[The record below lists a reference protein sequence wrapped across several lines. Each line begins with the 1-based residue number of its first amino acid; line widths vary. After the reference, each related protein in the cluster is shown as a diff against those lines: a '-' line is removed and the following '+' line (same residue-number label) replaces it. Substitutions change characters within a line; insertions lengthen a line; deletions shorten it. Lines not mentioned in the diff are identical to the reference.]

1 MHSRGLYLQT
11 EDESTVEI
19 LMVDIE
25 GRENK
30 TEPVSSSDD
39 LIRVLEYDYS
49 EYRSGI
55 RKLREEHPLLEES
68 LAVSSLDY
76 EDFLEAAF
84 EMPERIR
91 EFDPVSYFVVVSR
104 LASVL
109 RIPDDN
115 SASFL
120 LNNAQRILSV
130 LEEPL
135 LTQIRLRNIFEVG
148 FADMER
154 ATQRERYE
162 AARKAYPQLFQ
173 HYFSARHVPIEDG
186 DMPFGKRKEYV
197 VQSLFE
203 LRLLELDMYF
213 RQPKRI
219 ARCLHCWN
227 YFIPR
232 TNRETLYCDRVFA
245 GRSCKELG
253 PQAQRRIDQHNDNAL
268 SVLEM
273 LRHRMASRAERFRDG
288 GEDMTTDFAIDT
300 IAYGEW
306 SDLARWARMEYLD
319 GKITAEEFV
328 RTIDIYGEFWDF
340 YSQKNAAPA
349 GENIYKQRVEA
360 DIDFDL
366 EQRYFPIQTLIL
378 SEDPDKNPPSEW
390 TITSAAEWK
399 KREQGGSRSL
409 MDLESDLPEKEDKRR
424 RKTE

>member
-11 EDESTVEI
+11 EDESTVEV

-25 GRENK
+25 GKENK
-30 TEPVSSSDD
+30 TEPVSPSDD

-49 EYRSGI
+49 EYRSEI
-55 RKLREEHPLLEES
+55 RKLRDEHPLLEES
-68 LAVSSLDY
+68 VDVSILDY

-84 EMPERIR
+84 ELPERIKG
-91 EFDPVSYFVVVSR
+91 FDSVSYFVMVSR

-109 RIPDDN
+109 RIPDDHN
-115 SASFL
+115 ASFL
-120 LNNAQRILSV
+120 LNNAQRILRA
-130 LEEPL
+130 LEEPI

-154 ATQRERYE
+154 ANQWERY
-162 AARKAYPQLFQ
+162 AAVREAYPQLFQ
-173 HYFSARHVPIEDG
+173 HYFPVRYLPTEEG

-213 RQPKRI
+213 RQSKRI

-232 TNRETLYCDRVFA
+232 TNRETLYCDRIFD
-245 GRSCKELG
+245 GRDCKTLG
-253 PQAQRRIDQHNDNAL
+253 PLAQRRIDQHNDNAL
-268 SVLEM
+268 AVFET

-288 GEDMTTDFAIDT
+288 GGDMTTDFAIDT

-306 SDLARWARMEYLD
+306 SDLARRARMDYLD
-319 GKITAEEFV
+319 GKVTAEEFV
-328 RTIDIYGEFWDF
+328 RTINIYGEFPDF
-340 YSQKNAAPA
+340 YSQKNNVPA
-349 GENIYKQRVEA
+349 GEDVYKQRA
-360 DIDFDL
+360 TNDMDFES

-378 SEDPDKNPPSEW
+378 SEDPDQNPPPEW
-390 TITSAAEWK
+390 TITSAAEWQ
-399 KREQGGSRSL
+399 KREQGDSRSL

>member
-30 TEPVSSSDD
+30 TDPVSPSDD
-39 LIRVLEYDYS
+39 RIRVLEYDYS

-55 RKLREEHPLLEES
+55 RKLRDEHPLLEES
-68 LAVSSLDY
+68 MDVSSLDY
-76 EDFLEAAF
+76 EDFLTVAF
-84 EMPERIR
+84 ELPELIKG
-91 EFDPVSYFVVVSR
+91 FDQAGYFVVVSR

-120 LNNAQRILSV
+120 LNNAQRILRA
-130 LEEPL
+130 LEEPI
-135 LTQIRLRNIFEVG
+135 LTQIRLRNIFEIG

-154 ATQRERYE
+154 ATQRERY
-162 AARKAYPQLFQ
+162 AAVREAYPQLFQ
-173 HYFSARHVPIEDG
+173 HCFSVRHLPTEEG
-186 DMPFGKRKEYV
+186 NMPFGKRKEYA

-203 LRLLELDMYF
+203 LRLLEMDMYF

-232 TNRETLYCDRVFA
+232 TNRETCYCDRIFD
-245 GRSCKELG
+245 GRDCKTLG
-253 PQAQRRIDQHNDNAL
+253 PLAQRRIDQHNDNAL
-268 SVLEM
+268 AVFEI

-306 SDLARWARMEYLD
+306 SDLARRARMEYLD
-319 GKITAEEFV
+319 GKITVEEFI
-328 RTIDIYGEFWDF
+328 RTIDIYGEFPDF
-340 YSQKNAAPA
+340 YSQKNDVPV
-349 GENIYKQRVEA
+349 GENVYKQRVA
-360 DIDFDL
+360 NDIDFDS

-378 SEDPDKNPPSEW
+378 SENLSQNPLPEW
-390 TITSAAEWK
+390 TITSAAEWQ

-424 RKTE
+424 RKTK

>member
-11 EDESTVEI
+11 EDESMVEI

-25 GRENK
+25 GKENK
-30 TEPVSSSDD
+30 TEPVSPSDD
-39 LIRVLEYDYS
+39 LVRVLEYDYS
-49 EYRSGI
+49 EYRREI
-55 RKLREEHPLLEES
+55 RKLRDEHPLLEES
-68 LAVSSLDY
+68 SDVSSLDY

-84 EMPERIR
+84 ELPERIKG
-91 EFDPVSYFVVVSR
+91 FDPVGYFVVVSR

-120 LNNAQRILSV
+120 LNNAQRILSA

-135 LTQIRLRNIFEVG
+135 LTQIRLRNIFEIG

-154 ATQRERYE
+154 ATQKERYT
-162 AARKAYPQLFQ
+162 AVRNAYPQFFQ
-173 HYFSARHVPIEDG
+173 RYFSVRHLPAEEG

-232 TNRETLYCDRVFA
+232 TNRETRYCDRLFV
-245 GRSCKELG
+245 GRDCKTLG
-253 PQAQRRIDQHNDNAL
+253 PLAQRRIDQHNDNAL
-268 SVLEM
+268 AVFET

-306 SDLARWARMEYLD
+306 CDMARRARMEYLD
-319 GKITAEEFV
+319 GKITAEEFI
-328 RTIDIYGEFWDF
+328 RTIDIYGEFPDF
-340 YSQKNAAPA
+340 YSQKYDAPM
-349 GENIYKQRVEA
+349 GENVYKQRVA
-360 DIDFDL
+360 NDIDFDS

-378 SEDPDKNPPSEW
+378 SEDPDQNPLPEW
-390 TITSAAEWK
+390 TITSASEWQ
-399 KREQGGSRSL
+399 KRERGGSRSL

>member
-19 LMVDIE
+19 LMEDIE
-25 GRENK
+25 GKENK
-30 TEPVSSSDD
+30 TEPVSPSDD
-39 LIRVLEYDYS
+39 LVRVLEYDYS

-55 RKLREEHPLLEES
+55 RKLRNEHPLLEES
-68 LAVSSLDY
+68 LDVSILDY
-76 EDFLEAAF
+76 EDFLAVAF
-84 EMPERIR
+84 ELPERIR
-91 EFDPVSYFVVVSR
+91 EFDPIGYFVVVSR
-104 LASVL
+104 LASIL

-120 LNNAQRILSV
+120 LNNAQRILSA

-154 ATQRERYE
+154 ATQKERYT
-162 AARKAYPQLFQ
+162 AVRNAYPQLFQ
-173 HYFSARHVPIEDG
+173 HYFSGRHLPAEEG

-197 VQSLFE
+197 VQSLLE
-203 LRLLELDMYF
+203 LRLLELEMYF
-213 RQPKRI
+213 RQQKRI

-232 TNRETLYCDRVFA
+232 TNRETLYCDRVFD
-245 GRSCKELG
+245 GRNCKTLG
-253 PQAQRRIDQHNDNAL
+253 PLAQRRIDQHNDNAL
-268 SVLEM
+268 TVFET

-288 GEDMTTDFAIDT
+288 GEDMTTDYAIDT

-306 SDLARWARMEYLD
+306 SDLARRARMEYLD
-319 GKITAEEFV
+319 GKITAEEFIK
-328 RTIDIYGEFWDF
+328 TIDIYGDFPDF
-340 YSQKNAAPA
+340 YSQKNAPM
-349 GENIYKQRVEA
+349 GENIYKQRVA
-360 DIDFDL
+360 NDIDFDS

-378 SEDPDKNPPSEW
+378 SEDPDQNPPPEW
-390 TITSAAEWK
+390 TITSASEWQ